1 MGRQVHN
8 SPMDMTANS
17 ATIRKEQV
25 SAATQAMQIRE
36 RLGILAILGLFLGI
50 GLWYSLATPP
60 FETPDEIY
68 HYAFV
73 RHLAAGNGLPVQ
85 NPAVEE
91 AWSHAG
97 SHAPLYYWLAGWLTR
112 RIDQSDFAHLN
123 VPNPRANIG
132 DPLFP
137 GNKNFMLYSAT
148 AHPLQG
154 SNLALHTGR
163 WLSLA
168 LGCLTLWL
176 IYQIARLTFADDA
189 QTNQSWPLALLPV
202 LWVATIPQFIFIS
215 AACSNDS
222 MVIATS
228 TATVYWLARL
238 LSKATHQAIGLLEW
252 LFLGVLIGL
261 AALSKLQGLGLLPL
275 VAVATLLMAAVQRDW
290 RLPFR
295 AVLPVTMAAL
305 LVAGWWY
312 WRNYTLYGDLFGVT
326 NLLANNGLR
335 PEPLTWGSFWGE
347 FRGLRYSFW
356 GIFGWFNILLPT
368 WVYALLDGVTV
379 VALAGL
385 PAAWLTKRT
394 TTDKISTQEASL
406 VRLLLLSWVLIS
418 VALLIYWL
426 NQATS
431 SQGRLF
437 FPALSAFAVLL
448 VLGLHGWLRYL
459 PIRVQPIL
467 WALTPL
473 LMVGC
478 SLYTLTVLFPA
489 SYGAP
494 QPVAA
499 IPATAQ
505 PIDVV
510 YGDRD
515 KLYLLALEIPN
526 ERFRPGDHVPVTLYL
541 QAQAE
546 IQDDYQVFIQL
557 LDENRLE
564 IGNLTS
570 HPGWGRNPTTLWQP
584 GAIYADP
591 YPVLIERAITGASPL
606 LAQVYIGF
614 VDPQTEKGDRLP
626 IPAQTTAGVKIE
638 EGPFLGQVAISPSAP
653 PAVELPSMTTNGVE
667 FGSVIRLTAVD
678 FPPQLTVGNTEPM
691 TVTLI
696 WDALGTP
703 ATDYTAFVHLL
714 DKDGQRVS
722 GFDQAPALRFPTRYW
737 RQGDRIVT
745 QFALQPPTASG
756 EFALWVGL
764 YETASAGTLLLPI
777 TESAGQI
784 TGDGRVQIGK
794 LILK

>member
-1 MGRQVHN
+1 M
-8 SPMDMTANS
+8 
-17 ATIRKEQV
+17 RKEQPGRI
-25 SAATQAMQIRE
+25 AQATQVSE
-36 RLGILAILGLFLGI
+36 RLWLLAILGLFLGM

-60 FETPDEIY
+60 FETPDELY

-91 AWSHAG
+91 AWSHEG
-97 SHAPLYYWLAGWLTR
+97 SQAPLYYWVAGWLTSA
-112 RIDQSDFAHLN
+112 IDQRDFAQLN

-137 GNKNFMLYSAT
+137 GNKNFILYSAA

-154 SNLALHTGR
+154 SNLALHIAR

-176 IYQIARLTFADDA
+176 IYQIARLAFSDYA
-189 QTNQSWPLALLPV
+189 QASQFWPLALLPV
-202 LWVATIPQFIFIS
+202 LWVATIPQFTFIS

-238 LSKATHQAIGLLEW
+238 LTKAPHRPIALLEW
-252 LFLGVLIGL
+252 LFLGILVGL

-295 AVLPVTMAAL
+295 AVLPVTLPLL

-312 WRNYTLYGDLFGVT
+312 WRNYSLYGDWFGVT

-335 PEPLTWGSFWGE
+335 PEPITWDSFWGE

-368 WVYALLDGVTV
+368 WVYPLLDGVTV

-385 PAAWLTKRT
+385 PVAWLTKRT
-394 TTDKISTQEASL
+394 TTDKISTQGADL

-448 VLGLHGWLRYL
+448 VLGLQAWLRYL
-459 PIRVQPIL
+459 PMRVQPIL
-467 WALTPL
+467 WSLTPL

-478 SLYTLTVLFPA
+478 SLYTLTILFPA
-489 SYGAP
+489 SYNAP
-494 QPVAA
+494 KPVSA

-505 PIDVV
+505 PLDVV
-510 YGDRD
+510 YGEND

-526 ERFRPGDHVPVTLYL
+526 ERFQPGDRVPVTLYL
-541 QAQAE
+541 QAQAP

-557 LDENRLE
+557 LDENRME
-564 IGNLTS
+564 VGNLTS

-584 GAIYADP
+584 GAIYADH

-638 EGPFLGQVAISPSAP
+638 EGPFLSQVAISTSAP
-653 PAVELPSMTTNGVE
+653 PTVDIATMTGNDAE
-667 FGSVIRLTAVD
+667 FGTVLKLTAVD
-678 FPPQLTVGNTEPM
+678 FPARLTVGDTAPI
-691 TVTLI
+691 TVTLV
-696 WDALGTP
+696 WDTLGTP

-714 DKDGQRVS
+714 DESGERVS

-737 RQGDRIVT
+737 RQGDRVVT
-745 QFALQPPTASG
+745 QFPLTPPTTTG

-764 YETASAGTLLLPI
+764 YEADSGGTLLLPI
-777 TESAGQI
+777 TESAGQT
-784 TGDGRVQIGK
+784 TGDGRVLVGK
-794 LILK
+794 LTVQ